1 MNTSRSEWKV
11 GLFVLTGLV
20 LLAALLLQF
29 AKGTSFFK
37 PAYEIRL
44 TASNIGAI
52 KPNSAV
58 LMSGIQIGSV
68 TGTEL
73 NPDGRSVTIRTKILK
88 KYFIHPDALFE
99 IDQSGFLGDMF
110 VSITPGAN
118 DGKPLQN
125 GAVVQCREP
134 FNIQDTA
141 RSADNLMKKLE
152 STVNLVNKAV
162 ERVDRVLL
170 GEQTLITLTNTLDNL
185 HAMSTNFTSMAAGMN
200 GLIHTNSAQVQTAL
214 SNLVLFSSEANLLT
228 ENIQTL
234 IQTNVAGVHNTM
246 VNLESA
252 SGDTRRLLADLQA
265 GNGLAGQLL
274 KNEELSR
281 NFSHAVNNLTV
292 LSSNLAKYGLL
303 YKPKQVKSNLVHR
316 PRLRSGNGMDQ

>member
-29 AKGTSFFK
+29 AKGTSLFK
-37 PAYEIRL
+37 PAYGIRL
-44 TASNIGAI
+44 MASNVGAI

-58 LMSGIQIGSV
+58 LMSGINIGSV

-73 NPDGRSVTIRTKILK
+73 NPDGKSVTIRARILK
-88 KYFIHPDALFE
+88 KYRIHPDAMFE

-118 DGKPLQN
+118 NGAPLEN

-170 GEQTLITLTNTLDNL
+170 GEQTLVTLTNTLDNL
-185 HAMSTNFTSMAAGMN
+185 HSMSTNFTSMAAGMSQ
-200 GLIHTNSAQVQTAL
+200 LIHTNSAQVQTAL
-214 SNLVLFSSEANLLT
+214 SNLVFFSSEANRLT
-228 ENIQTL
+228 EHIQT
-234 IQTNVAGVHNTM
+234 IITTNETSIHGTVL
-246 VNLESA
+246 NLESA
-252 SGDTRRLLADLQA
+252 TGDTRRLLADLQS

-274 KNEELSR
+274 KNGELSR
-281 NFSHAVNNLTV
+281 NFNHAVSNLTV
-292 LSSNLAKYGLL
+292 LSSNLTKHGLL
-303 YKPKQVKSNLVHR
+303 YKPKPVKPVVVYR
-316 PRLRSGNGMDQ
+316 TRLRSGNGMDQ

>member
-20 LLAALLLQF
+20 LLAVLLLQF

-37 PAYEIRL
+37 PSYEIRL
-44 TASNIGAI
+44 TASNVGAI

-58 LMSGIQIGSV
+58 LMSGINIGSV

-73 NPDGRSVTIRTKILK
+73 NSDGKSVTIRAKILK
-88 KYFIHPDALFE
+88 KYQIHPDAMFE

-118 DGKPLQN
+118 NGTPLEN

-170 GEQTLITLTNTLDNL
+170 AEQTLTTLTNTLDNL

-200 GLIHTNSAQVQTAL
+200 QLIHTNSTQVQTAL
-214 SNLVLFSSEANLLT
+214 SNLVLFSSEANRLT
-228 ENIQTL
+228 ENIQT
-234 IQTNVAGVHNTM
+234 IVHTNEAGIHNT
-246 VNLESA
+246 VINLESA

-265 GNGLAGQLL
+265 GNGLAGELL
-274 KNEELSR
+274 KSEDLSR
-281 NFSHAVNNLTV
+281 NFNQAVSNLTV
-292 LSSNLAKYGLL
+292 LSSNLTKYGLL
-303 YKPKQVKSNLVHR
+303 YKPKPVKPMVVYR
-316 PRLRSGNGMDQ
+316 TRLKSGNGMDQ